1 MKNHPK
7 ANKADK
13 DNPKQA
19 ESTMALPFTNDYTQD
34 S

>member
-13 DNPKQA
+13 DNPKRA
-19 ESTMALPFTNDYTQD
+19 GSTMALPVKNDYTQD